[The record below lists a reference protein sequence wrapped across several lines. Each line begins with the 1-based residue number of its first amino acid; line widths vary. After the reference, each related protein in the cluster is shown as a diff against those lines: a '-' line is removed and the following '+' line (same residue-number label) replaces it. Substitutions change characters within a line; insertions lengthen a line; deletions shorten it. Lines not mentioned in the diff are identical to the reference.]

1 MILPT
6 EKPKAGTS
14 IFVDRGRGQMIELR
28 SSGGGLVL
36 LSLAA
41 CVEAV
46 LYVSCMGGAVEYAL
60 RVTKI

>member
-1 MILPT
+1 
-6 EKPKAGTS
+6 
-14 IFVDRGRGQMIELR
+14 MIELR